1 MVKKTLTTQLFL
13 LLIMGIGHS
22 QSNGYI
28 PALTA
33 ADLPGAE
40 ITGTREYS
48 YESLYGYIDG
58 GAELYLEY
66 GFDTLCITDI
76 IYGGAE
82 LKAEIYRMK
91 DEEAAFGIFSVSR
104 FKCIDGID
112 LTEHF
117 CRSKYQLQFCK
128 GPYYVSIVNSTAT
141 SGEQKLSEQIAVLLI
156 ERISNEPFISAGFFP
171 DTINAG
177 LMKSAVLVR
186 GRMGL
191 FNGAYGLSELLEECE
206 GFTALI
212 IKPEGVPV
220 ISVRFDNDEDMR
232 KFIGKEKID
241 FEELKSGD
249 EIAASSGDL
258 IMMTGD
264 KTLVI
269 REGKSF

>member
-1 MVKKTLTTQLFL
+1 MRKKTLTTQLLL
-13 LLIMGIGHS
+13 LLIIGIGHS

-40 ITGTREYS
+40 IMGTREFS

-66 GFDTLCITDI
+66 GFDTLCITDMKC
-76 IYGGAE
+76 GGSE
-82 LKAEIYRMK
+82 VKAEIYRMR
-91 DEEAAFGIFSVSR
+91 DAEAAFGIFSVSR
-104 FKCIDGID
+104 FKCSPGID

-128 GPYYVSIVNSTAT
+128 GQYYISIVNSTAT
-141 SGEQKLSEQIAVLLI
+141 KEEQDLSEQAAVLLM
-156 ERISNEPFISAGFFP
+156 ERIESEPFNSALFFP
-171 DTINAG
+171 DSISAG

-191 FNGAYGLSELLEECE
+191 FNGAYGLSELLEECD
-206 GFTALI
+206 GYTALI
-212 IKPEGVPV
+212 IKPDGETV
-220 ISVRFDNDEDMR
+220 ISVRFDNDEAML
-232 KFIGKEKID
+232 KFLNKEKISL
-241 FEELKSGD
+241 ENIKSGD

-258 IMMTGD
+258 IRMTGD
-264 KTLVI
+264 KALVI
-269 REGKSF
+269 KSGKSF

>member
-13 LLIMGIGHS
+13 LLIIGIGHS

-76 IYGGAE
+76 NYGGTE

-91 DEEAAFGIFSVSR
+91 DAEAAFGIFSVSR

-141 SGEQKLSEQIAVLLI
+141 EEEQKLSEQIAVLII

-177 LMKSAVLVR
+177 LMNSAVLVR

-241 FEELKSGD
+241 FEELKNGV
-249 EIAASSGDL
+249 EIAASSGDR

-269 REGKSF
+269 KKDKSF